1 LRIYVDNLEKSVII
15 ERGVNLV
22 LFLKESVYM
31 VLTKA
36 GDYGIFGVIYL
47 ARQPKGKIV
56 SLSEVSKG
64 EDIPE
69 KFLAKIFQHLSRSG
83 LIRSHRG
90 AKGGFSLARPAA
102 EITVKELLEA
112 IQGPICFSKC
122 LSRLDECERQNV
134 CKLRDVLRKA
144 QDHTEKLL
152 TQRTLADL
160 VA

>member
-1 LRIYVDNLEKSVII
+1 LRICVDNHEKSVII
-15 ERGVNLV
+15 ERGIKIVQ
-22 LFLKESVYM
+22 FLEEGLQM

-36 GDYGIFGVIYL
+36 GDYGVFGVIYL
-47 ARQPKGKIV
+47 ARQPKGKVV
-56 SLSEVSKG
+56 SLSEVSKA

-90 AKGGFSLARPAA
+90 AKGGFSLARPAS
-102 EITVKELLEA
+102 EISVKELLEA

-122 LSRLDECERQNV
+122 LSRLDECERQDV

-144 QDHTEKLL
+144 QDYTDKLL